1 MSPIPPHRSPLPTLA
16 SSTSSSSVNRPL
28 ALVLVLDPEPPAPAH
43 QPGLATTTDASTSF
57 ADIPVFQRFGLFAA
71 AALDVSRCWDAVAFK
86 RARPQRPVDARDF
99 FRRAR
104 QVRAVELTGQTGDV
118 VLLHPLMLHTASKN
132 HLRVPRVITNP
143 PVALKAPFCFARA
156 DPDAYSLV
164 ELKTLR
170 ALGVESFAFAPT
182 TEPRTL
188 VPPPNHPG
196 SATRA
201 KSSSVPLSDSSS
213 GMSIGLQVNA
223 WRSLNGA
230 AGHDFGVLPTP
241 SPELDYA
248 PEAAIAHGR
257 SQMYRVQPQL
267 PTWEV
272 LSDDIPSRN
281 VPVSGSK
288 RAFEYTVDDFFTD
301 MKKRRVTPAYDPRT
315 YANKHPF
322 IHNTDGLYRHGCS
335 PEQLGLSTIS
345 QCHNERGTP
354 A

>member
-1 MSPIPPHRSPLPTLA
+1 MHTPLKPHVCEICKKP
-16 SSTSSSSVNRPL
+16 
-28 ALVLVLDPEPPAPAH
+28 
-43 QPGLATTTDASTSF
+43 
-57 ADIPVFQRFGLFAA
+57 
-71 AALDVSRCWDAVAFK
+71 FK
-86 RARPQRPVDARDF
+86 RPQDLKKH
-99 FRRAR
+99 
-104 QVRAVELTGQTGDV
+104 EKI
-118 VLLHPLMLHTASKN
+118 HTEEHHAQHKHSKA
-132 HLRVPRVITNP
+132 IT
-143 PVALKAPFCFARA
+143 VS
-156 DPDAYSLV
+156 DPAYSSRV
-164 ELKTLR
+164 RGENDK
-170 ALGVESFAFAPT
+170 
-182 TEPRTL
+182 PRTL
-188 VPPPNHPG
+188 VPPSNHPG

-213 GMSIGLQVNA
+213 GMSFGLQVNA

-315 YANKHPF
+315 YANEHLF
-322 IHNTDGLYRHGCS
+322 IHNTDGPCRHGCS

-345 QCHNERGTP
+345 QCHNECGTP